1 VFALISSTCLIHSWG
16 FSIAVLKELIM
27 PIVSDLFEKLCFS
40 IELAGVVVMSN
51 PKPETGK
58 SKRLS
63 IFFETSPKY
72 VCRTVFASNPSVSI
86 FNPSETRPKSTSLLY
101 AIDGAKS
108 WNYFETRF
116 N

>member
-1 VFALISSTCLIHSWG
+1 MHSWG

-27 PIVSDLFEKLCFS
+27 PTVSNLSEKLCFS
-40 IELAGVVVMSN
+40 IELAGVVVISN

-63 IFFETSPKY
+63 IFVETSPKY
-72 VCRTVFASNPSVSI
+72 VCRIVFAFNPSVII
-86 FNPSETRPKSTSLLY
+86 FSESETRPKSTSLLY

-108 WNYFETRF
+108 WITSKPDSD
-116 N
+116 